1 MTSILVSIKKLLG
14 LTDTYTPFDADI
26 IMHINTVFMTLHQ
39 LGVGPSVGFKIEDD
53 IAVWTDYLSDSI
65 LLEAAK
71 SYVYMKVKLMFD
83 PPSSSFVIESYKTLC
98 SELEWRLTEQV
109 MLTAPPAIGG
119 NINE

>member
-1 MTSILVSIKKLLG
+1 MNSILVSIKKLLG

-39 LGVGPSVGFKIEDD
+39 LGVGPSAGFKIEDE
-53 IAVWTDYLSDSI
+53 TDGWDAYLSDSI

-83 PPSSSFVIESYKTLC
+83 PPSSSFVIESYKNLC

-109 MLTAPPAIGG
+109 MLTTPPVIGEI
-119 NINE
+119 INE

>member
-14 LTDTYTPFDADI
+14 LTETYTPFDADI

-39 LGVGPSVGFKIEDD
+39 LGVGPSDGFKIEDD
-53 IAVWTDYLSDSI
+53 TLEWDAYLSDSI

-83 PPSSSFVIESYKTLC
+83 PPSSSFVIDSYKNLC

-109 MLTAPPAIGG
+109 MLTAPPVIGEI
-119 NINE
+119 INE

>member
-71 SYVYMKVKLMFD
+71 SYVYMKVKLMID

-109 MLTAPPAIGG
+109 MLTAPPVIGET
-119 NINE
+119 INE

>member
-14 LTDTYTPFDADI
+14 LTDIYTPFDADI

-39 LGVGPSVGFKIEDD
+39 LGVGPSVGFKIEDE
-53 IAVWTDYLSDSI
+53 IAEWTDYLSDSI

-109 MLTAPPAIGG
+109 MLTAPPVIGET
-119 NINE
+119 INE

>member
-109 MLTAPPAIGG
+109 MLTAPPVIGET
-119 NINE
+119 INE

>member
-1 MTSILVSIKKLLG
+1 MTSILTSIKKLLN
-14 LTDTYTPFDADI
+14 LTDTYTPFDSDI

-39 LGVGPSVGFKIEDD
+39 LGVGPSAGFKIKDET
-53 IAVWTDYLSDSI
+53 AVWTEYLSDSI

-83 PPSSSFVIESYKTLC
+83 PPSSSFVLESYKTLC

-109 MLTAPPAIGG
+109 MLTAPPVIGET
-119 NINE
+119 INE

>member
-65 LLEAAK
+65 LIEAAK
-71 SYVYMKVKLMFD
+71 SYVYMKVKLMID

-109 MLTAPPAIGG
+109 MLTAPPVIGET
-119 NINE
+119 INE

>member
-14 LTDTYTPFDADI
+14 LADTYTPFDADI

-39 LGVGPSVGFKIEDD
+39 LGVGPSVGFKIEDET
-53 IAVWTDYLSDSI
+53 AVWTDYLSDSI

-109 MLTAPPAIGG
+109 MLTATPVIGET
-119 NINE
+119 INE